1 MTDPTVPLEE
11 RMAIWAGVDAL
22 EQGIR
27 PRVYDHMVPVLK
39 QQFARNPI
47 SRVKSFNDA
56 FPEPPGLEAWRQYL
70 AQEAEKNVNKESN
83 PSTSVE
89 RQ

>member
-27 PRVYDHMVPVLK
+27 PRVYDHMVPVLQ

-56 FPEPPGLEAWRQYL
+56 FPQPPGLQAWRQHM
-70 AQEAEKNVNKESN
+70 ANEAEKGASQQNN
-83 PSTSVE
+83 PSSSVE